1 MKKKSLMSLRA
12 SKASEAIS
20 LFVTILFLLFT
31 SSVDAA
37 TIHVRGKHIR
47 GEGKTP
53 NRLIADEFIIPVGG
67 AAIKKVRN
75 SSKAGFVIEGEGGV
89 LLYKNTGESAV
100 GIRLG
105 PGRYCVYPY
114 LQPGH
119 REDTVR
125 LELEP
130 QKTGEWV
137 TKGGRQNIQKFQPR

>member
-1 MKKKSLMSLRA
+1 MKRLAFLCSLWIA
-12 SKASEAIS
+12 
-20 LFVTILFLLFT
+20 V
-31 SSVDAA
+31 SSAHAA
-37 TIHVRGKHIR
+37 TIHVKGRITR

-53 NRLIADEFIIPVGG
+53 DKLAAEEFIVPLGG
-67 AAIKKVRN
+67 ASIKKARN
-75 SSKAGFVIEGEGGV
+75 SSKAGFFIEGEGGV

-105 PGRYCVYPY
+105 PGRYRVYPY
-114 LQPGH
+114 LQEGH

-130 QKTGEWV
+130 QETGEWV